1 MHWNQSFSLNDESST
16 NIGVLRYELDLYP
29 DFYLIKSLLCFVLL
43 TPFNILNPELKPQV
57 KVVRKLICLALV
69 HMYFEDIFIAKLF
82 T

>member
-43 TPFNILNPELKPQV
+43 TPFNILNLELKPQV
-57 KVVRKLICLALV
+57 KVVRKLIRLAFV